1 MVDGKPVGHVQKGP
15 SRLDSLRKVKRPTL
29 ALTQTSMIHIIVQI
43 SCENFAATEGCSHVS
58 IMIRLC
64 IAISGWLTRTPR
76 NSILP
81 SPIDASPR
89 LQTAPYTYAWHYDPC
104 NAENLVWLAWAGDR
118 TKSHRLEKEVRSQIC
133 RNEGALGVF
142 HIFADTLCHP
152 AYGDRLYSNIELQYP
167 VPDKPTTVATA
178 ASGPSNKIELHLMST
193 TPTVFLPI
201 LDVVNDHLA
210 VNSVFVF
217 LVIVVVSLRVVGRCI
232 GPGLGWDDALVVAAM
247 PLGIAM
253 HICSGFFAPIGNG
266 YNLAEHPQLIAN
278 VPFILQLTF
287 GMQLVYVTLL
297 ALTKASMLCFFL
309 RVFSTPWM
317 KRASIIT
324 LAVIAV
330 WWVSYV
336 CACIFICDPV
346 SGQWTGVGKCGQ
358 YITMIQS
365 LIATNAIGDVVIMM
379 MPMKQIWSLKM
390 RKTDK
395 VGVSASFLLG
405 TACVVIAIF
414 RLIYISTVD
423 LNSNVTGTMSTTI
436 LLFTLEPNLAIL
448 CISIPMLRPFYVL
461 YKKRVGSSRLT
472 EDKSGYNNG
481 PSGNGYAKDV
491 SNISS
496 NGIPSR
502 SAHGTGAPTTNW
514 ELDDYKTNKVTVTT
528 TGDGASIDKP
538 SVRPSGPLG
547 DIRVDTEW
555 QVSRV

>member
-1 MVDGKPVGHVQKGP
+1 
-15 SRLDSLRKVKRPTL
+15 
-29 ALTQTSMIHIIVQI
+29 
-43 SCENFAATEGCSHVS
+43 
-58 IMIRLC
+58 
-64 IAISGWLTRTPR
+64 
-76 NSILP
+76 
-81 SPIDASPR
+81 
-89 LQTAPYTYAWHYDPC
+89 
-104 NAENLVWLAWAGDR
+104 
-118 TKSHRLEKEVRSQIC
+118 
-133 RNEGALGVF
+133 
-142 HIFADTLCHP
+142 
-152 AYGDRLYSNIELQYP
+152 
-167 VPDKPTTVATA
+167 
-178 ASGPSNKIELHLMST
+178 MST
-193 TPTVFLPI
+193 AHTVYLPI
-201 LDVVNDHLA
+201 LDMVKGHLA

-217 LVIVVVSLRVVGRCI
+217 LVIVVVSLRVLGRCI

-247 PLGIAM
+247 PLGVAM
-253 HICSGFFAPIGNG
+253 LVCSGFFAPIGNG
-266 YNLAEHPQLIAN
+266 YNLEEYPELLAN

-297 ALTKASMLCFFL
+297 ALTKASMLCFYL

-317 KRASIIT
+317 KRASIIS
-324 LAVIAV
+324 LAVIAA

-346 SGQWTGVGKCGQ
+346 SAQWTGVGKCGQ
-358 YITMIQS
+358 YISMIQS

-481 PSGNGYAKDV
+481 PSGNGYVKDI
-491 SNISS
+491 SNHSS
-496 NGIPSR
+496 NGMPSR
-502 SAHGTGAPTTNW
+502 SAQGNGAPTGNW

>member
-1 MVDGKPVGHVQKGP
+1 
-15 SRLDSLRKVKRPTL
+15 
-29 ALTQTSMIHIIVQI
+29 
-43 SCENFAATEGCSHVS
+43 
-58 IMIRLC
+58 
-64 IAISGWLTRTPR
+64 
-76 NSILP
+76 
-81 SPIDASPR
+81 
-89 LQTAPYTYAWHYDPC
+89 
-104 NAENLVWLAWAGDR
+104 
-118 TKSHRLEKEVRSQIC
+118 
-133 RNEGALGVF
+133 
-142 HIFADTLCHP
+142 
-152 AYGDRLYSNIELQYP
+152 
-167 VPDKPTTVATA
+167 
-178 ASGPSNKIELHLMST
+178 MST

-201 LDVVNDHLA
+201 LDVVKDHLA

-247 PLGIAM
+247 PIGIAM